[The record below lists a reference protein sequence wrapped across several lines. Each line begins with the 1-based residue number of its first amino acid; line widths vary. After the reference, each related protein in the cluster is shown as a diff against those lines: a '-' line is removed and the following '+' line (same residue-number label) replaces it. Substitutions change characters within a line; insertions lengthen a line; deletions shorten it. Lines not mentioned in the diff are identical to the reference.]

1 MGTTRTP
8 WVLWVGAAVVATWTI
23 IAIGVEH
30 IAPYPPNQNFLF
42 YLDEDGNALGEDA
55 FRTALKAKVDRERQ
69 PVIDSILKQLGVD
82 ALENLN
88 SMQKFQLDMQL
99 RARNLTFDESAD
111 LRNYGRPFGR
121 PGAHDIDGNLHVL
134 GTDGIGRDVLSR
146 LLYASRNVLLYAS
159 IATIVAYLLGIT
171 MGLCGGYLAG
181 WLDDALSFL
190 ANVILSFPVVV
201 LYIFVVKLMTAG
213 ATTLRPS
220 AVTILFAVIV
230 AATPAIFRVV
240 RGLAMD
246 VKTRDYIAAAETRG
260 GERGVDH
267 VLGNPAERARASHR
281 GLLPSHRIHH
291 DSARIPRL
299 YRPWARAPT
308 PGLGADDRACPR
320 LHLAVSIHDS
330 RALPRADEPRPWPQ
344 SARRRPSRT
353 LTAGLNPGGRIDER
367 KRDRANREG

>member
-8 WVLWVGAAVVATWTI
+8 WVLWVGAAIVATWTI

-171 MGLCGGYLAG
+171 MGLCAGYLAG
-181 WLDDALSFL
+181 RLDDALSFL

-260 GERGVDH
+260 ESAAWIMFWEILPNVRGPLIVDFCLRIGYTTIQLGFLAFIGLGLGPQRPDWGQMIAH
-267 VLGNPAERARASHR
+267 ARDYISQYPFMILVPCLALTSLVLGLNLLADGLRERS
-281 GLLPSHRIHH
+281 LQ
-291 DSARIPRL
+291 D
-299 YRPWARAPT
+299 
-308 PGLGADDRACPR
+308 
-320 LHLAVSIHDS
+320 
-330 RALPRADEPRPWPQ
+330 
-344 SARRRPSRT
+344 
-353 LTAGLNPGGRIDER
+353 
-367 KRDRANREG
+367 